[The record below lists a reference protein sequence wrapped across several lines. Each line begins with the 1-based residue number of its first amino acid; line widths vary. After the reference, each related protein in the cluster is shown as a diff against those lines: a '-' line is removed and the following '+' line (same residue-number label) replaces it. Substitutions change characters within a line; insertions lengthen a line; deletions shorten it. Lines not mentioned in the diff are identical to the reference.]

1 MENEK
6 LGALWLKTS
15 KAGNKY
21 LQGTIYTEKGEIKI
35 IIFKNKTKKQDKHPD
50 YFIFRSE
57 DNYGK

>member
-1 MENEK
+1 MENGK
-6 LGALWLKTS
+6 IGALWLKTS

-21 LQGTIYTEKGEIKI
+21 LQGTIDTKQGKIKI
-35 IIFKNKTKKQDKHPD
+35 IIFKNNTKKQDKHPD

>member
-21 LQGTIYTEKGEIKI
+21 LQGTIDTKQGKIKI
-35 IIFKNKTKKQDKHPD
+35 IIFKNNKKKEDKHPD
-50 YFIFRSE
+50 YVIFKSE
-57 DNYGK
+57 DNNGK